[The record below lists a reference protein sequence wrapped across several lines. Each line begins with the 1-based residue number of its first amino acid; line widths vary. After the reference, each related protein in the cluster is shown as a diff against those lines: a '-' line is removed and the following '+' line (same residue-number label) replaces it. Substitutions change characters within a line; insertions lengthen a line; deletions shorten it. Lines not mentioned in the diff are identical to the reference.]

1 MLAGSIPAN
10 TITAMASDTVIFA
23 DSGDMEGYTGEAPVQ
38 ETDPA
43 EQNNSDDLLVYDNS
57 PDMIEEDYQTDP
69 SGSMVFTH
77 GGEDEGEPA
86 QDQLTEEAS
95 IDGGEELSGTQ
106 AEPRG
111 ETVATVITSAGTVEY
126 DSFGAAWEAAVTAA
140 RTEGSAEMDL
150 VADWVSDETGRFGT
164 GACFSGEGSIVMDA
178 PSGKLL
184 LQGNGHKITGK
195 GSARLGGC
203 IIGVFSGNLEI
214 QFAHI
219 SGGNSTSD
227 GGGILVLGGNVTLD
241 HVELGGNKAGTGA
254 GLCATGGSVT
264 LKDCEITNN
273 TAEKKAGGIFVDT
286 DNASLTL
293 EGRMLVTGNT
303 AEAAPGVFLGG
314 SAPITMDK
322 LSAES
327 ALTVTC
333 DGTEGS
339 RFIGSASADILG
351 CFEGADANYVITSE
365 NGNLYWTAKQPEAA
379 AEEAPAEEPEGNP
392 DKAAAESA
400 SGIAEETEDTENAAG
415 STAENAPNSIDDA
428 SDENAIGTA
437 EETAPS
443 DNQDGTAPENAPYS
457 ETEAPAENA
466 DGNIEEAPA
475 EGNEA
480 VIPTE
485 APADESEFE
494 NAEETPAADKATKK
508 LLCSPP
514 SRKRGGQSLGY
525 NVSAALKKTTEI

>member
-1 MLAGSIPAN
+1 MKRSNYGSGSKRRRSTGSRLLSFMLSGIMFAGSVPAN

-23 DSGDMEGYTGEAPVQ
+23 NSGDMEGANPEDLPLQ
-38 ETDPA
+38 DPYIT
-43 EQNNSDDLLVYDNS
+43 EESTSDDVLMYDS
-57 PDMIEEDYQTDP
+57 SEDFVEEDTWTDP
-69 SGSMVFTH
+69 SGTMVFTS
-77 GGEDEGEPA
+77 GGEDADEPLQEQPVEDDGTEGA
-86 QDQLTEEAS
+86 EEFSEAAAS
-95 IDGGEELSGTQ
+95 PQ
-106 AEPRG
+106 G

-126 DSFGAAWEAAVTAA
+126 DSLGAAWEAAVTAA

-150 VADWVSDETGRFGT
+150 VADWVGDENGRFGT
-164 GACFSGEGSIVMDA
+164 GACFSDEGSIVMDA

-184 LQGNGHKITGK
+184 LQGNGHKIIGK

-214 QFAHI
+214 QFAHS

-227 GGGILVLGGNVTLD
+227 GGGILVLDGNVTLD

-293 EGRMLVTGNT
+293 EGKMLVTGNT

-339 RFIGSASADILG
+339 RFIGSASTVTTWLWFTYPRRPLSPARSDG
-351 CFEGADANYVITSE
+351 MTMT
-365 NGNLYWTAKQPEAA
+365 TAMVC
-379 AEEAPAEEPEGNP
+379 AP
-392 DKAAAESA
+392 
-400 SGIAEETEDTENAAG
+400 
-415 STAENAPNSIDDA
+415 
-428 SDENAIGTA
+428 
-437 EETAPS
+437 
-443 DNQDGTAPENAPYS
+443 
-457 ETEAPAENA
+457 
-466 DGNIEEAPA
+466 
-475 EGNEA
+475 
-480 VIPTE
+480 
-485 APADESEFE
+485 
-494 NAEETPAADKATKK
+494 TK
-508 LLCSPP
+508 LH
-514 SRKRGGQSLGY
+514 
-525 NVSAALKKTTEI
+525 